1 VCTTRFD
8 VTPLQTGI
16 FLLQGMVNVL
26 MILNFLITIVEW
38 TIPHAARR
46 MGTRT
51 MRFAT
56 VVIPMLQTR
65 NGCRI

>member
-1 VCTTRFD
+1 
-8 VTPLQTGI
+8 
-16 FLLQGMVNVL
+16 MVNVL